1 MKRKL
6 MCMLLTLA
14 LILTALPALAEDV
27 VDLVYLYSTDNFD
40 PETDYTRQLI
50 CEELGVNII
59 PEMGIEDE
67 KLNLI
72 LMSGQE
78 YDAIKMNYNVNLL
91 ASYINNGVIQDLTDL
106 VEEYGPNLKAS
117 FTRKFGIWYQ

>member
-6 MCMLLTLA
+6 VCMLLTLA

-27 VDLVYLYSTDNFD
+27 VDLVYLSSTDNFD

-50 CEELGVNII
+50 REELGVNII

-78 YDAIKMNYNVNLL
+78 YDAIKMNF
-91 ASYINNGVIQDLTDL
+91 ST
-106 VEEYGPNLKAS
+106 
-117 FTRKFGIWYQ
+117 